1 MIGIVIGLIFLGFL
15 LAIPVAVIVVV
26 AQGKAKK
33 RAYALLDERVPDPGE
48 IRKVIQTLSRSK
60 DTEHQELV
68 RKLMARL
75 TPPRQRG

>member
-26 AQGKAKK
+26 AQGKAKGK
-33 RAYALLDERVPDPGE
+33 AYALLAESTPDPGE
-48 IRKVIQTLSRSK
+48 VRKVIQTLSRSK

-68 RKLMARL
+68 RKLMARI
-75 TPPRQRG
+75 

>member
-15 LAIPVAVIVVV
+15 LAIPVAIIVVV
-26 AQGKAKK
+26 AQSNAKK
-33 RAYALLDERVPDPGE
+33 RAYTLLAESAPDLGE
-48 IRKVIQTLSRSK
+48 VRKVIQTLSRSK

-68 RKLMARL
+68 RKLMVRL